1 MIGATRRELRLATS
15 QRRSPLLFLT
25 RKALLLSGVA
35 MAALTLGISTAS
47 ASTQEFSFH
56 GSAWG
61 TSVRVGNVLKSG
73 PSAFVPLACTTA
85 VGITHTNT
93 VASVHVPNVLS
104 SGTVNTRAASK
115 ATKTGIAS
123 TSSATTQHISLLG
136 GAVTATAIKSVSTT
150 SHNTSTGKFKTS
162 AAGTHFVNLV
172 VGGQAFSG
180 TPPANTK
187 IPLPGGIGF
196 VVLNQQTSHIGSNSA
211 RMTVIGVHV
220 VITKTSQQAKSGTQI
235 EVSVANS
242 SLNGP
247 IKGALTGLAFGTSAN
262 VGNKVI
268 AGKSFPKYMPCLGTG
283 GKTRDNTGA
292 GVNLPGVLT
301 SGTIRDTANGTVT
314 STEVF
319 GRMTSTIQAV
329 NLLSGA
335 VRANVI
341 KADVSANGN
350 PPTLR
355 DRSSFLGLHVVGHPG
370 IPDNVPANTKVNL
383 PAIGTLWLHKRVKT
397 KQGIR
402 VIMIQL
408 VIGNASNPFG
418 LPMGATVDVG
428 FARVGVS

>member
-1 MIGATRRELRLATS
+1 
-15 QRRSPLLFLT
+15 LT
-25 RKALLLSGVA
+25 RKALLLGSVA
-35 MAALTLGISTAS
+35 MAALTFGISTAS

-73 PSAFVPLACTTA
+73 PSAFVPLSCTTA
-85 VGITHTNT
+85 VGVTHTNT
-93 VASVHVPNVLS
+93 IAKVRVPNVLS
-104 SGTVNTRAASK
+104 SGTVNTKAASK
-115 ATKTGIAS
+115 ATKTGVAS
-123 TSSATTQHISLLG
+123 TSSATTQHVNLLG

-162 AAGTHFVNLV
+162 AAGTHFLNLV
-172 VGGQAFSG
+172 VGGKPISG

-187 IPLPGGIGF
+187 IPLQGIGY

-211 RMTVIGVHV
+211 RMTVIGIHV
-220 VITKTSQQAKSGTQI
+220 VVTKTSQQAKSGTQI

-262 VGNKVI
+262 VGNTVI

-283 GKTRDNTGA
+283 GKTRDNTGG
-292 GVNLPGVLT
+292 GVNLPGVLK
-301 SGTIRDTANGTVT
+301 SGTIRDTANGTVS

-329 NLLSGA
+329 NLLSGV
-335 VRANVI
+335 VRAKVI

-355 DRSSFLGLHVVGHPG
+355 DRSSFIGLQVAGHPG
-370 IPDNVPANTKVNL
+370 IPANPPANTQVPL
-383 PAIGTLWLHKRVKT
+383 PGIGTLWFHKRVKT

-408 VIGNASNPFG
+408 VINNASNPFG
-418 LPMGATVDVG
+418 LPQGATVDVG